1 MTRRDTLLVLLA
13 YASFVLLGVAS
24 AIIGV
29 LWSPHI
35 MQSFNQSIGNLGW
48 LLLSVTIGYV
58 VASFAAGQ
66 LFTRFNV
73 GRLLAGA
80 MFAVAVGFAGYI
92 LAPGY
97 EVMVLFGLLAG
108 MGIGLLDGGM
118 NIYFAAYYDTR
129 LINWLHASFGV
140 GSLLAPQI
148 VNTVVL
154 ARGGDWRDAYLLLG
168 IASVVV
174 GAAYFLSAPHWQRL
188 SDSASDAPAAPMS
201 ATLRLPLVW
210 LGIIIF
216 ICYTGTEASAGTW
229 AAPFF
234 TMQGVDAF
242 IANNWVTAY
251 WLSFT
256 IGRIVFG
263 AFVTRLDTAWTIR
276 GCLLGATAGALLVVW
291 RPVPEANAI
300 GIALYGFML
309 APIFALLISATQD
322 RLGPVHAP
330 TAIGV
335 QVAAAALGGGVFQA
349 LVGQLTER
357 FGLEIVPVTFV
368 VMSLAMLVVYQ
379 YSLSPSFDVTKAKR
393 ETAAAAAQD

>member
-1 MTRRDTLLVLLA
+1 MTQRDLLLVLLA

-35 MQSFNQSIGNLGW
+35 MGNFNQSIGNLGW

-58 VASFAAGQ
+58 VASIAAGQ
-66 LFTRFNV
+66 LFTRFSV

-80 MFAVAVGFAGYI
+80 MFALASGLAGYI
-92 LAPGY
+92 LAPTY

-108 MGIGLLDGGM
+108 LGVGLLDGGM

-154 ARGGDWRDAYLLLG
+154 ARGGDWREAYLLLG
-168 IASVVV
+168 IAAVVV
-174 GAAYFLSAPHWQRL
+174 GVVYFFSTPYWQRL
-188 SDSASDAPAAPMS
+188 SDSTNDTPAMPMS

-234 TMQGVDAF
+234 VMQRIDAF

-256 IGRIVFG
+256 VGRIVFG
-263 AFVTRLDTAWTIR
+263 AFVTRLDTGWTIR

-291 RPVPEANAI
+291 RPVPEANAV

-322 RLGPVHAP
+322 RLGPAHAP

-357 FGLEIVPVTFV
+357 FGLEVVPVTFV
-368 VMSLAMLVVYQ
+368 VMSLVMLVVYQ
-379 YSLSPSFDVTKAKR
+379 FSLSPSFDITKAKR
-393 ETAAAAAQD
+393 DPVAAAAQD